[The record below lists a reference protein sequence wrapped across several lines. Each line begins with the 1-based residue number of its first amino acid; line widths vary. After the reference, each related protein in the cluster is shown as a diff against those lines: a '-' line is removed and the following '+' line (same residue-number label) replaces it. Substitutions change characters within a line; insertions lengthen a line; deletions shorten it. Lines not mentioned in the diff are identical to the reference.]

1 MKFLKFLVAVALAM
15 IVNVVFA
22 QTVDTT
28 GVSTTT
34 VFTDPTLGKML
45 SSYEAIFGALVI
57 IWGYIA
63 KLFKL
68 PTAIKNNFIFV
79 VIAGGI
85 VLGGVFLIAGWS
97 KALPLVFSFLSAIGL
112 FNTIFKPAGKL
123 LSTTAPLRLDTK

>member
-1 MKFLKFLVAVALAM
+1 MKLLKLMLSVALVM
-15 IVNVVFA
+15 IVNVLFA
-22 QTVDTT
+22 QVVDTT

-45 SSYEAIFGALVI
+45 SSYEAVFGALVI
-57 IWGYIA
+57 LWGYVA

-68 PTAIKNNFIFV
+68 PNALKNNFIFV